1 VDDNDRSILG
11 FVMVGHAMVHVYEL
25 SIPILMTIW
34 LLEFSTN
41 AAVLGWAVAVGYGL
55 FGAGALP
62 GGLLVD
68 RFGSRTLVSACLAGM
83 GLAFLAL
90 SLAPD
95 VAGVTVAVALWGVA
109 ASVYHPAG
117 LTLIS
122 NGVRERG
129 RGFAYHGMAGN
140 AGIAGGPLAT
150 ALLLV
155 AFDWRL
161 VTAVLGVLALVVAA
175 AGLSVQ
181 FDPTAAV
188 ETTDGGHSRG
198 PPASVPEFVAETRR
212 LFTLGFALVFVV
224 VSFNGLYYR
233 GVVTFLPEL
242 LGEFLT
248 AAVGDVRPGV
258 VDPGSP
264 VAAAFDLSRYL
275 YAGLLTVG
283 IGGQYLGGRLT
294 DRVEPDRGLAAMLAV
309 LTGLAVAFVPAAET
323 GLGSL
328 LAVSVLLGFALF
340 AVQPLSQA
348 TIAKYSLPEAR
359 GLSFG
364 YTYLAIFGIGALG
377 AAIVGTVLTYA
388 SPAAMFALLAGFSM
402 TAGLVALVLVRRG

>member
-1 VDDNDRSILG
+1 MDDNDRSILG

-224 VSFNGLYYR
+224 VSLTGS
-233 GVVTFLPEL
+233 T
-242 LGEFLT
+242 T
-248 AAVGDVRPGV
+248 AAW
-258 VDPGSP
+258 
-264 VAAAFDLSRYL
+264 
-275 YAGLLTVG
+275 
-283 IGGQYLGGRLT
+283 
-294 DRVEPDRGLAAMLAV
+294 
-309 LTGLAVAFVPAAET
+309 
-323 GLGSL
+323 
-328 LAVSVLLGFALF
+328 
-340 AVQPLSQA
+340 
-348 TIAKYSLPEAR
+348 
-359 GLSFG
+359 
-364 YTYLAIFGIGALG
+364 
-377 AAIVGTVLTYA
+377 
-388 SPAAMFALLAGFSM
+388 
-402 TAGLVALVLVRRG
+402 

>member
-90 SLAPD
+90 SLAPG

-161 VTAVLGVLALVVAA
+161 VTAVLGVLALVAAA

>member
-1 VDDNDRSILG
+1 MDDNDRSILG

-90 SLAPD
+90 SLAPG

-150 ALLLV
+150 ALLLA

-161 VTAVLGVLALVVAA
+161 VTAVLGVLALVAAA